1 MAKQSD
7 LGEPLLKPK
16 VVAHCLNVTTR
27 AVQQFAANG
36 TLPGVKIGN
45 RVLRFRRSDIERV
58 TMPANKR
65 GKTEGIRPKSCMAA
79 RPRKKANSQKPK
91 LNITLHEE
99 TKQKLTALAQ
109 LEKRSVSNLI
119 EIMADERWEK
129 LAELEGVDYA
139 KTVAEIAGLKGLN
152 ANRAAD
158 RKVFRR
164 EILERVL
171 KFKKR

>member
-1 MAKQSD
+1 MAM
-7 LGEPLLKPK
+7 KPK
-16 VVAHCLNVTTR
+16 
-27 AVQQFAANG
+27 
-36 TLPGVKIGN
+36 
-45 RVLRFRRSDIERV
+45 
-58 TMPANKR
+58 
-65 GKTEGIRPKSCMAA
+65 
-79 RPRKKANSQKPK
+79 KKNSNQRPK
-91 LNITLHEE
+91 LNITLHDEA
-99 TKQKLTALAQ
+99 KQKLAALAK

-129 LAELEGVDYA
+129 LAEREGVDYA

-152 ANRAAD
+152 ADKEAD